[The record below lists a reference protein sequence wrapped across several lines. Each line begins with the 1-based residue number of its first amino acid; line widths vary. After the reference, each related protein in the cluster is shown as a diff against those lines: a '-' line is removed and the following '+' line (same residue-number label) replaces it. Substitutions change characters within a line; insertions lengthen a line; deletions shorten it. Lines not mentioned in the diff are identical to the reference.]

1 MAVTLT
7 TRPSSPLFQQQG
19 AQDASQSL
27 QRAADSN
34 PSTMGAT
41 TAQTRA
47 NASQAR
53 SQRFKTDTTA
63 EVYLNF
69 GLLRLSDNQFFSLPM
84 GIAIDTMLPNERA
97 SSNENF
103 AQMLAY
109 GNAALEHLQEQGMA
123 LEPGESAYLAF
134 STLEEGSTQ
143 EMVWAVE
150 LKKRPNPAGVTEMA
164 DIKKKIASIPGIIKM
179 NK

>member
-1 MAVTLT
+1 MAVTLGN
-7 TRPSSPLFQQQG
+7 RPSSPLFQQ
-19 AQDASQSL
+19 QDASQSL
-27 QRAADSN
+27 QRAADGN
-34 PSTMGAT
+34 PFTMGA

-134 STLEEGSTQ
+134 SAIENDGQ
-143 EMVWAVE
+143 DMVWAVE

>member
-1 MAVTLT
+1 MAVTLGN
-7 TRPSSPLFQQQG
+7 RPSSPLFQQ
-19 AQDASQSL
+19 APQDASQSL
-27 QRAADSN
+27 QRAADGN
-34 PSTMGAT
+34 PSIMGAT

-134 STLEEGSTQ
+134 SAIENDGQ
-143 EMVWAVE
+143 DMVWAVE
-150 LKKRPNPAGVTEMA
+150 LKKRPNPAGVSEMA